1 MPTIQEIKSSYR
13 IEEVIGRTIH
23 LKRQGSELV
32 GNCPFHSDEHA
43 SMKVNPVKQKFKCF
57 PCGAGGDMFDFFTL
71 QGMSVAEIKQAI
83 TNGTIVAHTPVVEPA
98 KATFENRICDQTQ
111 LPNPY
116 NFTFSD
122 YGNPVGVWAYHNKEG
137 QVISYACRFDL
148 GEGKKDVI
156 PLTYKQKISASGQPQ
171 GNPYWAWK
179 EWGKPSPLYSLHELY
194 LRLEAD
200 VLLVEGEKAAEA
212 AKVLF
217 PDFVCMTWPQGKDNV
232 KYADWSVLEG
242 RNVFLWPDNDIPGIL
257 AMFGGWDYNEKSDKY
272 TRFKGVCEYVAASFK
287 WIRNEPTFP
296 NKWDV
301 ADADWSIQEANDY
314 LNSHIYDI
322 PIVSEYP
329 PNHIPEPIPEPPLP
343 VKLETTPIQPP
354 TMSNDNYPDQP
365 FACMG
370 FENNN
375 GQHVFVFYVYRSNT
389 IIKMTPGGM
398 TTNAMIQLASIN
410 YWEDS
415 YPGKGKF
422 NMNAVVNHL
431 MGECYKKGMFN
442 PSRIRGRG
450 AWIDNGVPVVHCGDS
465 LIVDGKYTP
474 FNKHKSKYLYEAN
487 HELGFKLT
495 KPLTKEQSY
504 EFLKIVE
511 RLNWTRDINSRLLAG
526 WIVIAPLCGALKW
539 RPHLWLT
546 GASNTGKSWVMSF
559 LVKTMLGEMVVQA
572 QSETTEAG
580 IRQTLKT
587 DALPVLFDEAEPDGQ
602 QGLQRIQA
610 NVGLARAASTDN
622 SGDIIKGS
630 AGGSANQY
638 KMRSCFIF
646 SSIGVNLIQRAD
658 ISRVTVL
665 ELFEDISANKKEK
678 WEQTKKTYTELIT
691 PEYVAAF
698 QSRSVMM
705 MPTILKNAETFS
717 NAVSMHLDSQRA
729 GDQLGAMLAGAYS
742 LASDN
747 EISLQ
752 DAIKWIHERNWE
764 AEKMS
769 ENTKDEIQVL
779 EAIMS
784 AEIIVETGGFKYTQT
799 VGEVILIA
807 REDLMSPM
815 QEQLISVQAAKDT
828 LRRSGMR
835 VDGFKV
841 LFAYKSTFLMNCM
854 RKAGI
859 PAFEKNYHTM
869 LSRLEG
875 AEKVEKTTFGSGMA
889 ARAVRV
895 DSKVI
900 FGDYENPG
908 IRRQEEVQ
916 GVLKIS

>member
-13 IEEVIGRTIH
+13 IEEVIGRTIN
-23 LKRQGSELV
+23 LKKQGSELV

-57 PCGAGGDMFDFFTL
+57 PCGAGGDMFDFFHL
-71 QGMSVAEIKQAI
+71 QGIDKVADVKRII
-83 TNGTIVAHTPVVEPA
+83 TNGSIITHTPVIEPA
-98 KATFENRICDQTQ
+98 KATFENRICDQSQ

-122 YGNPVGVWAYHNKEG
+122 YGNPVGVWAYQNKEG
-137 QVISYACRFDL
+137 QVISYACRFNL
-148 GEGKKDVI
+148 EGGKKDVI
-156 PLTYKQKISASGQPQ
+156 PLTYKQKISASGQPT
-171 GNPYWAWK
+171 GNPFWAWK
-179 EWGKPSPLYSLHELY
+179 EWGKPRPLYNLSELY
-194 LRLEAD
+194 LRPEAT
-200 VLLVEGEKAAEA
+200 VLLVEGEKTAEA
-212 AKVLF
+212 AKALF
-217 PDFVCMTWPQGKDNV
+217 PDYVCMTWPQGKDNV
-232 KYADWSVLEG
+232 KYADWSVLKG

-257 AMFGGWDYNEKSDKY
+257 AMFGGWDYNGKSDKY
-272 TRFKGVCEYVAASFK
+272 TRFKGVCGYVDANFK
-287 WIRNEPTFP
+287 WIRNEPSFP
-296 NKWDV
+296 KKWDV
-301 ADADWSIQEANDY
+301 ADAEWSVQEANEY
-314 LNSHIYDI
+314 LNSHISDI

-329 PNHIPEPIPEPPLP
+329 PNHIPESVPEPPVPIPEP
-343 VKLETTPIQPP
+343 EITPIQPP
-354 TMSNDNYPDQP
+354 IMSNENYPNQP

-370 FENNN
+370 FENNS

-398 TTNAMIQLASIN
+398 TTNAMMQLAPIN
-410 YWEDS
+410 YWEGN
-415 YPGKGKF
+415 YPGKSKF
-422 NMNAVVNHL
+422 DMNAVVNHL
-431 MGECYKKGMFN
+431 IGESYKVGMFN

-465 LIVDGKYTP
+465 LIVNGAYTP

-487 HELGFKLT
+487 HELGFRLT
-495 KPLTKEQSY
+495 KPLNKEQSY

-546 GASNTGKSWVMSF
+546 GASNTGKSWIMSF
-559 LVKTMLGEMVVQA
+559 LVKTMVGEMAVQA

-587 DALPVLFDEAEPDGQ
+587 DALPVLFDEAEPEGQ
-602 QGLQRIQA
+602 SGLQRIQA
-610 NVGLARAASTDN
+610 NIGLARAASTDN
-622 SGDIIKGS
+622 SGNIIKGS
-630 AGGSANQY
+630 ASGSSNEY
-638 KMRSCFIF
+638 KIRSCFIF

-665 ELFEDISANKKEK
+665 ELFEDMSSNKKEK
-678 WEQTKKTYTELIT
+678 WEQTKSMYKDLIT
-691 PEYVAAF
+691 PEYVSAF
-698 QSRSVMM
+698 QSRSIMM

-717 NAVSMHLDSQRA
+717 NAVSMHLESQRA

-747 EISLQ
+747 EISLE
-752 DAIKWIHERNWE
+752 DATKWIKERNWE

-779 EAIMS
+779 EAIMG
-784 AEIIVETGGFKYTQT
+784 AEIVVETGGFKITQT
-799 VGEVILIA
+799 VGDLVLRA

-815 QEQLISVQAAKDT
+815 QEQMISVQAAKDT
-828 LRRSGMR
+828 LRRAGMR

-841 LFAYKSTFLMNCM
+841 LFAYKSAFLSKCL
-854 RKAGI
+854 RGT
-859 PAFEKNYHTM
+859 AFEKNYHTM

-875 AEKVEKTTFGSGMA
+875 AEKVEKTTFGAGMA

-908 IRRQEEVQ
+908 IRNQEEVQ
-916 GVLKIS
+916 GVLRIS